1 MFVSLI
7 FQHLGCIMSQ
17 CSQCSPIK
25 FSALQLSL
33 PDVGVLS
40 MRELHQSFD
49 VHHEGL
55 DMEMKVELFQG
66 VAGQNT
72 QIIHSGNY
80 VKLLSNNHEV
90 ANNRN
95 NVGG

>member
-49 VHHEGL
+49 VHHEGV

-66 VAGQNT
+66 GVVGQNT

-90 ANNRN
+90 NRN

>member
-33 PDVGVLS
+33 LDVGVLS

-49 VHHEGL
+49 VHHEGV

-66 VAGQNT
+66 VVHKLYTVA
-72 QIIHSGNY
+72 NY
-80 VKLLSNNHEV
+80 VKLLSNSHEV
-90 ANNRN
+90 IT
-95 NVGG
+95 VIV